1 MPQIRRTLQSTSRR
15 YGGSLRSKL
24 DPRAWNTRRLVFAYP
39 DRSDASFARVNEH
52 HRTIDAPGPPPPDG
66 HASGLRIL
74 IADGHELFR
83 EGVATLLRSK
93 PEVAVAECVGMFCE
107 LSDRVSALRP
117 DVLLLDL
124 HVERPMLPE
133 IPALATRTRV
143 LVVTSIEQY
152 DRLLAAMRAGARGVV
167 SKGVTVETLMAA
179 VRAVTRG
186 DVWLGPELQTR
197 LVSAFAES
205 SNDHLTAR
213 EREIVRLAALGMR
226 NAEIASELF
235 ISPVTVKTHLGHVFE
250 KLGVRDRSDLV
261 LYAVR
266 AGLISVDEEKR

>member
-1 MPQIRRTLQSTSRR
+1 M
-15 YGGSLRSKL
+15 K
-24 DPRAWNTRRLVFAYP
+24 
-39 DRSDASFARVNEH
+39 EH
-52 HRTIDAPGPPPPDG
+52 QRTIEGPGPPRPDG

-74 IADGHELFR
+74 IADDHELFR
-83 EGVATLLRSK
+83 EGLTTLLGLK
-93 PEVAVAECVGMFCE
+93 PEVAVAEGVAKFCG
-107 LSDRVSALRP
+107 LSERITALRP

-124 HVERPMLPE
+124 HMERPMLPE

-152 DRLLAAMRAGARGVV
+152 DRLLEAVRAGARGVV
-167 SKGVTVETLMAA
+167 SKGASIETLMEA

-186 DVWLGPELQTR
+186 DVWLGPTLQTR

-213 EREIVRLAALGMR
+213 EREIVRLTALGMR